1 VGTKSSA
8 ELSVYPVC
16 ECGVVLVVRVVM
28 PQFEETMQ
36 SGKIISW
43 LKKQGEKVEKGNP
56 IVQVETQK
64 LTAEIEAPENGI
76 LAKIL
81 ANEGD
86 EIPVLQAIAVIAAP
100 EELPNIDSFSR
111 ELLSE
116 ASSIGKVE
124 EQRKPTGNVSDMLEK
139 PVARIPISPLA
150 RKLAREH
157 GIDPMKIKGSGLGGK
172 ITRRDVMREIAE
184 GASAARLQPETER
197 GKVILMSKMRKAIA
211 ERMSSSA
218 KVAPQVTV
226 TTEVDMS
233 EAVRLRE
240 RLLPELET
248 KTGVRLSY
256 TDILVKVL
264 AIALREHPILNSRLD
279 GDLIR
284 LIDEINIGVA
294 VEVEEGLVV
303 PVVHDADKKTLADVA
318 KSTKQLVD
326 GARAGK
332 LSSSELAGGTFTIS
346 NLGSYGIDVFTPL
359 INLPET
365 AILGVGRIVEK
376 PIAFKGQLRVKPMMC
391 LSLSF
396 DHRVIDGALAARFL
410 LRIREILEAPSV
422 LENQT

>member
-1 VGTKSSA
+1 MAVK
-8 ELSVYPVC
+8 
-16 ECGVVLVVRVVM
+16 VVM

-43 LKKQGEKVEKGNP
+43 LKKQGEKVDKGKP

-76 LAKIL
+76 LVKIL

-86 EIPVLQAIAVIAAP
+86 EIPVLQTIAIIATP
-100 EELPNIDSFSR
+100 EELPNIDSFIR
-111 ELLSE
+111 ELLPTLPAIE
-116 ASSIGKVE
+116 EVE
-124 EQRKPTGNVSDMLEK
+124 ELRKPTGNVSDMLEE
-139 PVARIPISPLA
+139 PAARIPISPLA

-157 GIDPMKIKGSGLGGK
+157 GIDPMKIKGSGLGGR
-172 ITRRDVMREIAE
+172 ITRDDVMREIAE
-184 GASAARLQPETER
+184 GASAARLQPEVGR
-197 GKVILMSKMRKAIA
+197 GKVILVSKMRKAIA

-218 KVAPQVTV
+218 KTAPQVTV

-233 EAVRLRE
+233 EVVRLRE

-248 KTGVRLSY
+248 RIGVRLSY

-284 LIDEINIGVA
+284 LIGEINIGVA

-303 PVVHDADKKTLADVA
+303 PVVHDADKKTLAEVA

-326 GARAGK
+326 GARAGR

-346 NLGSYGIDVFTPL
+346 NLGSYGVDVFTPL

-376 PIAFKGQLRVKPMMC
+376 PIASNGQVSVKPMMC

-410 LRIREILEAPSV
+410 QRIREILEAPSV
-422 LENQT
+422 LVRQA

>member
-1 VGTKSSA
+1 
-8 ELSVYPVC
+8 
-16 ECGVVLVVRVVM
+16 M

-43 LKKQGEKVEKGNP
+43 LKKQGEKVDKGKP

-76 LAKIL
+76 LVKIL

-86 EIPVLQAIAVIAAP
+86 EIPVLQTIAIIATP
-100 EELPNIDSFSR
+100 EELPNIDSFIR
-111 ELLSE
+111 ELLPTLPAIE
-116 ASSIGKVE
+116 EVE
-124 EQRKPTGNVSDMLEK
+124 ELRKPTGNVSDMLEE
-139 PVARIPISPLA
+139 PAARIPISPLA

-157 GIDPMKIKGSGLGGK
+157 GIDPMKIKGSGLGGR
-172 ITRRDVMREIAE
+172 ITRDDVMREIAE
-184 GASAARLQPETER
+184 GASAARLQPEVGR
-197 GKVILMSKMRKAIA
+197 GKVILVSKMRKAIA

-218 KVAPQVTV
+218 KTAPQVTV

-233 EAVRLRE
+233 EVVRLRE

-248 KTGVRLSY
+248 RIGVRLSY

-284 LIDEINIGVA
+284 LIGEINIGVA

-303 PVVHDADKKTLADVA
+303 PVVHDADKKTLAEVA

-326 GARAGK
+326 GARAGR

-346 NLGSYGIDVFTPL
+346 NLGSYGVDVFTPL

-376 PIAFKGQLRVKPMMC
+376 PIASNGQVSVKPMMC

-410 LRIREILEAPSV
+410 QRIREILEAPSV
-422 LENQT
+422 LVRQA

>member
-1 VGTKSSA
+1 LAVK
-8 ELSVYPVC
+8 
-16 ECGVVLVVRVVM
+16 VVM

-43 LKKQGEKVEKGNP
+43 LKKQGEKVDKGKP

-76 LAKIL
+76 LVKIL

-86 EIPVLQAIAVIAAP
+86 EIPVLQTIAIIATP
-100 EELPNIDSFSR
+100 EELPNIDSFIR
-111 ELLSE
+111 ELLPTLPAIE
-116 ASSIGKVE
+116 EVE
-124 EQRKPTGNVSDMLEK
+124 ELRKPTGNVSDMLEE
-139 PVARIPISPLA
+139 PAARIPISPLA

-157 GIDPMKIKGSGLGGK
+157 GIDPMKIKGSGLGGR
-172 ITRRDVMREIAE
+172 ITRDDVMREIAE
-184 GASAARLQPETER
+184 GASAARLQPEVGR
-197 GKVILMSKMRKAIA
+197 GKVILVSKMRKAIA

-218 KVAPQVTV
+218 KTAPQVTV

-233 EAVRLRE
+233 EVVRLRE

-248 KTGVRLSY
+248 RIGVRLSY

-284 LIDEINIGVA
+284 LIGEINIGVA

-303 PVVHDADKKTLADVA
+303 PVVHDADKKTLAEVA

-326 GARAGK
+326 GARAGR

-346 NLGSYGIDVFTPL
+346 NLGSYGVDVFTPL

-376 PIAFKGQLRVKPMMC
+376 PIASNGQVSVKPMMC

-410 LRIREILEAPSV
+410 QRIREILEAPSV
-422 LENQT
+422 LVRQA

>member
-1 VGTKSSA
+1 
-8 ELSVYPVC
+8 
-16 ECGVVLVVRVVM
+16 LVVKVVM

-36 SGKIISW
+36 TGKIISW
-43 LKKQGEKVEKGNP
+43 LKKQGEKVEKGKP

-81 ANEGD
+81 ANEGE
-86 EIPVLQAIAVIAAP
+86 EIPVLQAIAVIATP

-111 ELLSE
+111 ELLSAVPAIE
-116 ASSIGKVE
+116 KVE
-124 EQRKPTGNVSDMLEK
+124 ELRKPTENVSDMLEK

-157 GIDPMKIKGSGLGGK
+157 GIDPMKIKGSGLGGR
-172 ITRRDVMREIAE
+172 ITKDDVMREIAE
-184 GASAARLQPETER
+184 GASAARLQPEAR
-197 GKVILMSKMRKAIA
+197 GGKVMLMSKMRKAIA

-218 KVAPQVTV
+218 KIAPQVTV

-233 EAVRLRE
+233 EVVRLRE
-240 RLLPELET
+240 RFLPELET
-248 KTGVRLSY
+248 KIGVRVSY

-264 AIALREHPILNSRLD
+264 AVALREHPVFNSRLD

-284 LIDEINIGVA
+284 LIEEINIGVA

-326 GARAGK
+326 GAKAGR
-332 LSSSELAGGTFTIS
+332 LSSSELTGGTFTIS
-346 NLGSYGIDVFTPL
+346 NLGSYGVDVFTPL

-376 PIAFKGQLRVKPMMC
+376 PIVSNGQLTIKPMMC

-410 LRIREILEAPSV
+410 QRIREILKAPSV
-422 LENQT
+422 LVSQA

>member
-1 VGTKSSA
+1 
-8 ELSVYPVC
+8 
-16 ECGVVLVVRVVM
+16 LVVKVVM

-36 SGKIISW
+36 TGKIISW
-43 LKKQGEKVEKGNP
+43 LKKQGEKVEKGKP
-56 IVQVETQK
+56 IVEVETQK

-86 EIPVLQAIAVIAAP
+86 EIPVLQAIAVIATP
-100 EELPNIDSFSR
+100 EELPNIDSISR
-111 ELLSE
+111 ELLSAIPE
-116 ASSIGKVE
+116 TEKVE
-124 EQRKPTGNVSDMLEK
+124 EVRKPTRNASDMVEK
-139 PVARIPISPLA
+139 PVARVPISPLA
-150 RKLAREH
+150 RTLAREH
-157 GIDPMKIKGSGLGGK
+157 GIDPMKIRGSGPGGR
-172 ITRRDVMREIAE
+172 ITREDVMDQIAE
-184 GASAARLQPETER
+184 GASATRLEPEVRR

-218 KVAPQVTV
+218 KIAPQVTV

-233 EAVRLRE
+233 EIVRLRE
-240 RLLPELET
+240 RLLPELE
-248 KTGVRLSY
+248 KTAGVRISY
-256 TDILVKVL
+256 TDILVKAV

-303 PVVHDADKKTLADVA
+303 PVVHDADKKTLTDVA

-326 GARAGK
+326 GARAGR
-332 LSSSELAGGTFTIS
+332 LLSSELAGGTFTIS
-346 NLGSYGIDVFTPL
+346 NLGSYGVDVFTPL

-376 PIAFKGQLRVKPMMC
+376 PVASNGQLSVKPMMY

-396 DHRVIDGALAARFL
+396 DHRAIDGALAARFL
-410 LRIREILEAPSV
+410 LKIREILEAPSV
-422 LENQT
+422 LERQA

>member
-1 VGTKSSA
+1 LAVK
-8 ELSVYPVC
+8 
-16 ECGVVLVVRVVM
+16 VVM

-36 SGKIISW
+36 TGKIISW
-43 LKKQGEKVEKGNP
+43 LKKQGEKVDKGKP

-86 EIPVLQAIAVIAAP
+86 EIPVLQTIAIIATP

-111 ELLSE
+111 ELLSAAPATE
-116 ASSIGKVE
+116 KVE
-124 EQRKPTGNVSDMLEK
+124 ELRKPTGNVSDALEK
-139 PVARIPISPLA
+139 PAARIPISPLA

-157 GIDPMKIKGSGLGGK
+157 GIDPMKIKGSGLGGR
-172 ITRRDVMREIAE
+172 ITRDDVMREIAE
-184 GASAARLQPETER
+184 GTSAAPSHPDVGG
-197 GKVILMSKMRKAIA
+197 GKVILMSKMKKAIA

-218 KVAPQVTV
+218 KTAPQVTV

-233 EAVRLRE
+233 EVVRLRE

-248 KTGVRLSY
+248 KIGVRLSY

-284 LIDEINIGVA
+284 LIGEINIGVA

-303 PVVHDADKKTLADVA
+303 PVVHDADKKTLAEVA

-326 GARAGK
+326 GARAGR

-346 NLGSYGIDVFTPL
+346 NLGSYGVDVFTPL
-359 INLPET
+359 IKLPET

-376 PIAFKGQLRVKPMMC
+376 PIASNGQVSVKPMMC

-410 LRIREILEAPSV
+410 QRIREILGAPSV
-422 LENQT
+422 LVRQA

>member
-1 VGTKSSA
+1 LAVK
-8 ELSVYPVC
+8 
-16 ECGVVLVVRVVM
+16 VVM

-36 SGKIISW
+36 TGKIISW
-43 LKKQGEKVEKGNP
+43 LKKQGEKVDKGKP

-86 EIPVLQAIAVIAAP
+86 EIPVLQTIAIIATP
-100 EELPNIDSFSR
+100 EELPNIDSFSL
-111 ELLSE
+111 ELLSAAPAIE
-116 ASSIGKVE
+116 KVE
-124 EQRKPTGNVSDMLEK
+124 ELRKPTENVSDMLEE
-139 PVARIPISPLA
+139 PAARIPISPLA

-157 GIDPMKIKGSGLGGK
+157 GIDPMKIKGSGLGGR
-172 ITRRDVMREIAE
+172 ITRDDVMREIAE
-184 GASAARLQPETER
+184 GASAARLQPEVGR

-218 KVAPQVTV
+218 KTAPQVTV

-233 EAVRLRE
+233 EVVRLRE

-248 KTGVRLSY
+248 KIGVRLSY

-284 LIDEINIGVA
+284 LIGEINIGVA

-303 PVVHDADKKTLADVA
+303 PVVRDADKKTLAEVA
-318 KSTKQLVD
+318 KSTKQLID
-326 GARAGK
+326 GARAGR

-346 NLGSYGIDVFTPL
+346 NLGSYGVDFFTPL

-376 PIAFKGQLRVKPMMC
+376 PIASNGQVSVKPMMC

-396 DHRVIDGALAARFL
+396 DHRVIDGALAAKFL
-410 LRIREILEAPSV
+410 QRIREILEAPSV
-422 LENQT
+422 LVRQA